1 MPMTAKLAVFLIAAG
16 AAAQTV
22 SRPEGLSARFTA
34 GMALQYPD
42 EPWVRALGA
51 SVRIRLYRRF
61 SLEPEFAAAGSV
73 YRQWTVIPNLVVDLR
88 DRRQRVVPYLIGGAG
103 YLHELDT
110 RIHYERSDWIW
121 NAGVGFR
128 VRAGKR
134 VFVSPEFRIGGLAR
148 AAVSIG
154 YFF

>member
-1 MPMTAKLAVFLIAAG
+1 MITKLTVLLIAAG
-16 AAAQTV
+16 AAVAQTAG
-22 SRPEGLSARFTA
+22 RPEGLSARFTA
-34 GMALQYPD
+34 GMALQYLD

-51 SVRIRLYRRF
+51 SVRIPLHGRF

-73 YRQWTVIPNLVVDLR
+73 YREWTVVPNLVVDLS
-88 DRRQRVVPYLIGGAG
+88 DRRKRAVAYLIGGAG

-110 RIHYERSDWIW
+110 RMRYEREDWIW
-121 NAGVGFR
+121 YAGVGVR

>member
-1 MPMTAKLAVFLIAAG
+1 MITKLTVLLIAAG
-16 AAAQTV
+16 AAVAQTAD
-22 SRPEGLSARFTA
+22 RPEGLSARFTA
-34 GMALQYPD
+34 GMALQYLD

-51 SVRIRLYRRF
+51 SVRIPLHGRF

-73 YRQWTVIPNLVVDLR
+73 YRQWTVVPNLVVDLS
-88 DRRQRVVPYLIGGAG
+88 DRRKRAVAYLIGGAG

-110 RIHYERSDWIW
+110 RMRYERQDWIW
-121 NAGVGFR
+121 YAGVGVR

-134 VFVSPEFRIGGLAR
+134 VFVSPEFRIGGLVR